1 MLETGKVDEVFSGE
15 TAKSNE
21 KSHSRDMLAAL
32 PLRYVKMRAA
42 KIQAVNGE
50 GCED

>member
-1 MLETGKVDEVFSGE
+1 MAEVWRSDRVLETGKVDEVFSGE

-32 PLRYVKMRAA
+32 TSPLL
-42 KIQAVNGE
+42 
-50 GCED
+50 CEDESCK